1 MHADAFITPTARGA
15 SVFALSQGGASS
27 TAARWMADKENKA
40 DLVGGVNIRSQDQ
53 HVARAMLDMS
63 TTAQIND
70 SLKLGSAM
78 LGEIGNVG
86 RLHKARVE
94 QAGFAVLKAPDIPS
108 VLVETAF
115 ISNPEE
121 EQKLRSADYQEQLSS
136 ALVRGIERYFSRN
149 PPLARS
155 RPL

>member
-1 MHADAFITPTARGA
+1 
-15 SVFALSQGGASS
+15 
-27 TAARWMADKENKA
+27 
-40 DLVGGVNIRSQDQ
+40 
-53 HVARAMLDMS
+53 MLDMS

-70 SLKLGSAM
+70 SLKLGGAM

-86 RLHKARVE
+86 KLHKPRVE

-108 VLVETAF
+108 VLVEAAF

-121 EQKLRSADYQEQLSS
+121 EAKLNSERYQVQLAE
-136 ALVRGIERYFSRN
+136 ALMRGIEGYFAKN

-155 RPL
+155 RSV